1 MHVIVIRNPYKIIR
15 IFCVY
20 FAWQFYKQHLFK
32 HEIHHQSEK
41 RTEPKKEQKGQTK
54 LRLFLGVALASNIYV
69 CLMTIFCMCEL
80 GVFKWEKNVE
90 GSWKRNSKWENEVT
104 ENNFWIY
111 HRMNMNFFFSILQTF
126 CSFIRVGGGVHRG
139 TTE

>member
-1 MHVIVIRNPYKIIR
+1 MHVIVIRNPYKVIR

-69 CLMTIFCMCEL
+69 CLMTIVECS
-80 GVFKWEKNVE
+80 KRKKNGRGHGRE
-90 GSWKRNSKWENEVT
+90 IRNGRMKVT
-104 ENNFWIY
+104 KNNF
-111 HRMNMNFFFSILQTF
+111 
-126 CSFIRVGGGVHRG
+126 
-139 TTE
+139 